1 MPKNENS
8 KQGKAQMGDTV
19 SMTGRIHVREETH
32 ESEEDACE
40 REAVESD
47 RHKVHH
53 TWVKGTERGKGCGK
67 PVKGKV

>member
-1 MPKNENS
+1 MPENENS
-8 KQGKAQMGDTV
+8 KEGKAHMRDNV
-19 SMTGRIHVREETH
+19 SMTGRIHVRRETH

-40 REAVESD
+40 REAVETD

-53 TWVKGTERGKGCGK
+53 TRVKETETGKGSGK